1 MTHKILRTLKLGLI
15 EALSQEIILNTLP
28 GESPKVHKSYLRNYL
43 IFQLILVFGCSLDLV
58 VPV

>member
-28 GESPKVHKSYLRNYL
+28 GGSPKVHKSY
-43 IFQLILVFGCSLDLV
+43 
-58 VPV
+58 